1 VKFMQ
6 KVLGQMRRAIQEF
19 SLIQNGDHVCVGVS
33 GGKDS
38 VLLLYELKRLQ
49 AFLQVDFSITALTLD
64 PNFGG
69 QNTNYTPIA
78 QLCKQIGVEYVVKRT
93 QIGPIIFDVRKETNP
108 CSLCAR
114 MRRGCLHDTA
124 KELGCNVV
132 ALGHHNDDVL
142 ETFIMNL
149 FHEGRLGC
157 FSPKT
162 YLSRKDLTMIRP
174 LVFLSEKEIASA
186 VRKLNLPVVKSC
198 CPADGHTNREQ
209 TKAFIAQLE
218 KNHHGLKTRMFG
230 ALRRAGLDGWGFAQ
244 SK

>member
-1 VKFMQ
+1 MKFMQ
-6 KVLGQMRRAIQEF
+6 KVLGQMRRAIEDF
-19 SLIQNGDHVCVGVS
+19 SLIQNGDRICVGVS

-49 AFLQVDFSITALTLD
+49 AFLPVDFSLVAVTLD

-69 QNTNYTPIA
+69 QSTDYTPIA
-78 QLCKQIGVEYVVKRT
+78 QMCEQIGVEYVVKRT
-93 QIGPIIFDVRKETNP
+93 QIGQIIFDIRKETNP

-114 MRRGCLHDTA
+114 IRRGCLHDTA
-124 KELGCNVV
+124 KELGCNVI

-149 FHEGRLGC
+149 FQEGRLGC

-174 LVFLSEKEIASA
+174 MVFLEERDISGA
-186 VRKLNLPVVKSC
+186 VRKLGLPVVKSV
-198 CPADGHTNREQ
+198 CPVDGQTNREK
-209 TKAFIAQLE
+209 TKQFIAGLE
-218 KNHHGLKTRMFG
+218 KNNRGLKKRMFG
-230 ALRRAGLDGWGFAQ
+230 ALRRSGLDGWGFAQ
-244 SK
+244 K

>member
-1 VKFMQ
+1 MKFMQ
-6 KVLGQMRRAIQEF
+6 KILGQMRRAIEEF
-19 SLIQNGDHVCVGVS
+19 GLIQNGDRICVGVS

-49 AFLQVDFSITALTLD
+49 AFLPVDFSLVALTLD

-69 QNTNYTPIA
+69 QNTDYSPIA
-78 QLCKQIGVEYVVKRT
+78 QMCEQIGVEYVVKRT
-93 QIGPIIFDVRKETNP
+93 QIGQIIFDIRKETNP

-124 KELGCNVV
+124 KELGCNVI

-149 FHEGRLGC
+149 FQEGRLGC

-174 LVFLSEKEIASA
+174 MVFLSEKDVSGA
-186 VRKLNLPVVKSC
+186 VRKLELPVVKSV
-198 CPADGHTNREQ
+198 CPADGQTNREK
-209 TKAFIAQLE
+209 TKQFIAGLE
-218 KNHHGLKTRMFG
+218 KDNRGLKKRMFG
-230 ALRRAGLDGWGFAQ
+230 ALRRSGLDGWGFEQ
-244 SK
+244 T

>member
-1 VKFMQ
+1 
-6 KVLGQMRRAIQEF
+6 MRRAIEEF
-19 SLIQNGDHVCVGVS
+19 GLIQNGDRICVGVS

-49 AFLQVDFSITALTLD
+49 AFLPVDFSLVALTLD

-69 QNTNYTPIA
+69 QNTDYSPIA
-78 QLCKQIGVEYVVKRT
+78 QMCEQIGVEYVVKRT
-93 QIGPIIFDVRKETNP
+93 QIGQIIFDIRKETNP

-124 KELGCNVV
+124 KELGCNVI

-149 FHEGRLGC
+149 FQEGRLGC

-174 LVFLSEKEIASA
+174 MVFLSEKDVSGA
-186 VRKLNLPVVKSC
+186 VRKLELPVVKSV
-198 CPADGHTNREQ
+198 CPADGQTNREK
-209 TKAFIAQLE
+209 TKQFIAGLE
-218 KNHHGLKTRMFG
+218 KDNRGLKKRMFG
-230 ALRRAGLDGWGFAQ
+230 ALRRSGLDGWGFEQ
-244 SK
+244 T